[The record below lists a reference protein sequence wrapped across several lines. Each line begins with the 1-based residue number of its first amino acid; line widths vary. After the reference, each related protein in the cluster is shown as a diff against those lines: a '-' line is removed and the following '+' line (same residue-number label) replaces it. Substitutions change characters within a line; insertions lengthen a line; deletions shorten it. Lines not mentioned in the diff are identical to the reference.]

1 MRWEKREAERKVC
14 VGEDGKGF
22 DQDVGDGFVTS
33 EVGVKLV
40 SGAVKN
46 NFVS

>member
-14 VGEDGKGF
+14 VGEDSKGF
-22 DQDVGDGFVTS
+22 DQDIGDGFVTS

-40 SGAVKN
+40 SGTVKY